1 MIEQNNIIMSDLNK
15 ITHNSFFHRG
25 CVIAYAAL
33 EVSSISS
40 GVVIVLIIVL
50 SPMTS
55 YMRSSSGL
63 VADIGTGC
71 VSVCMCVGRGDV
83 DAVYK

>member
-1 MIEQNNIIMSDLNK
+1 M
-15 ITHNSFFHRG
+15 
-25 CVIAYAAL
+25 
-33 EVSSISS
+33 SSISS

-55 YMRSSSGL
+55 YMRSSLGL

-71 VSVCMCVGRGDV
+71 VSVCVCVCVCGGGGGGGGGRMLMQFISEK
-83 DAVYK
+83 AYNLL